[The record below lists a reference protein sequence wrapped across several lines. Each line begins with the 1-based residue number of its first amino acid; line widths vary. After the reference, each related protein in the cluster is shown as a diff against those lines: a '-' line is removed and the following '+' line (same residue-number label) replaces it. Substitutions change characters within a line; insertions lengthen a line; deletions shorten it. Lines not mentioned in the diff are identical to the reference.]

1 MAMEDLG
8 LIKQHI
14 ADDVTSD
21 PRRRNEPVLKKTGT
35 PVWAVIGYCLRAC
48 DGSVELTAQDYN
60 LTQEEVQAALAYY
73 RRRPDLDIG
82 REKESDNAA
91 EALSGRMH
99 VRPAHGTASAA

>member
-1 MAMEDLG
+1 MATEDLD
-8 LIKQHI
+8 LIERHI

-21 PRRRNEPVLKKTGT
+21 PRRRNEPVLKRTGT

-73 RRRPDLDIG
+73 HQHLDLDIG